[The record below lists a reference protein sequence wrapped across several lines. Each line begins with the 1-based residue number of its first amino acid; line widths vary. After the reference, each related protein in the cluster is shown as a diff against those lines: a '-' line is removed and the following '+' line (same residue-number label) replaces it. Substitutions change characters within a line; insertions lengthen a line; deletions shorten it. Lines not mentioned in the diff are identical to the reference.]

1 MPVAPAEAATLS
13 TSQDEDHMGL
23 LRSSSC
29 GSSQFSRVS
38 SEGQGSHGALFG
50 MGNQCT
56 LSEGEELLV
65 LQESNTGGRLMLA
78 CFDSRPPANYDQGI
92 IYLGLAR
99 ALQYVALCADFGPY
113 NLGTTHQ
120 VISILRKAF
129 RSRSDATVVF
139 YTTHC
144 PADVVNAV
152 YLLGA
157 YLCLEFNA
165 TPEQA
170 WQPFA
175 GLDPALLPPY
185 RDATWVESTFD
196 IYLRDCWAGL
206 RRAVSTGLY
215 DPATFDKVLC
225 FFCVFRAAMLEASV
239 LDGCPC
245 VIDAYQLTRR
255 AMGRWSTSTTTIL
268 STATCTR
275 LCRGSLWR

>member
-1 MPVAPAEAATLS
+1 MAEQCNRMPVAPETTHAKATLS
-13 TSQDEDHMGL
+13 TSHDDDHMGL
-23 LRSSSC
+23 LRCSSC

-38 SEGQGSHGALFG
+38 TGSDGALFG

-56 LSEGEELLV
+56 LSDGEELLV

-78 CFDSRPPANYDQGI
+78 CFDSRPPANYDQGKL
-92 IYLGLAR
+92 YVGLAR
-99 ALQYVALCADFGPY
+99 ALQYVAFCADFGPY

-120 VISILRKAF
+120 VTSILRKAL
-129 RSRSDATVVF
+129 RSRLDVTVVF
-139 YTTHC
+139 YTTRC

-157 YLCLEFNA
+157 YLCLEFKA

-170 WQPFA
+170 WQPFV

-206 RRAVSTGLY
+206 LRAVSTGLY
-215 DPATFDKVLC
+215 DPATFDKALC
-225 FFCVFRAAMLEASV
+225 FFCVFRADMLEASE
-239 LDGCPC
+239 LDG
-245 VIDAYQLTRR
+245 
-255 AMGRWSTSTTTIL
+255 
-268 STATCTR
+268 
-275 LCRGSLWR
+275 